1 MIKNQVTKKFQRRKQ
16 ETVVEGYPDV
26 RKTDTLHRVYVVYP
40 KNSECL
46 HLRMLL
52 HVIKGPT
59 SFISLR
65 TFQGITY
72 ETFQGVCKAMGLLK
86 DDTQWE
92 STLSEAALCCSA
104 KSLRYLF
111 AIIISFCQVTD
122 PHLLWQNY
130 RERMAEDIWHSRR
143 PELSSNNLDFD
154 KNIFDEALF
163 ELNKEVE
170 SLSGT

>member
-1 MIKNQVTKKFQRRKQ
+1 
-16 ETVVEGYPDV
+16 
-26 RKTDTLHRVYVVYP
+26 
-40 KNSECL
+40 
-46 HLRMLL
+46 MLL
-52 HVIKGPT
+52 HIVKGPT

-72 ETFQGVCKAMGLLK
+72 EIFKGFCKTMGLLE
-86 DDTQWE
+86 DDTHLE

-130 RERMAEDIWHSRR
+130 RESMAKDILHSRCV
-143 PELSSNNLDFD
+143 ELTSNNLDFD
-154 KNIFDEALF
+154 QNILKFYRAF
-163 ELNKEVE
+163 VIFQNKVR
-170 SLSGT
+170 LAN